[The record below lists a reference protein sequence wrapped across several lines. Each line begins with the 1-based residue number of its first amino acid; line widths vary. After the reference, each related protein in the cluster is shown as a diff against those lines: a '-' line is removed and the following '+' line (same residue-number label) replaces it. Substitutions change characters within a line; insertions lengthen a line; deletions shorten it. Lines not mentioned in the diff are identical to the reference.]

1 MQKRN
6 KFYTLGQLS
15 EKFGLEFHGDSSLEV
30 SGIAPIEHALSHQ
43 VSFLENTRYQKYLA
57 DSNAGVVVLSKAYAD
72 QCQTNYLISE
82 TPYLAYAKIA
92 ELFVEKD
99 IPERGIH
106 PTACVDVTA
115 QVDPSAAI
123 GPYVVISKE
132 AHIAANVTI
141 GAGCFI
147 GSRVKI
153 AENTLLWSHVAIY
166 SDTEIGRDCEIKSGA
181 VIGGDGFGF
190 APTKSGW
197 HKIPQLG
204 KVIVGDKVAIGSNT
218 TIDCGSTQDTII
230 GFDVKIDNQ
239 VQIAHNVS
247 IGDYTAIAGCV
258 GIAGSTHIG
267 KHCQIGGGC
276 GIGGHLIIADYVAI
290 AAMSGITKSI
300 TQSGQ
305 YIGRGGMGVEPLNI
319 WLKLAAKLRGI
330 DKIIERIK
338 KLEEKIS

>member
-1 MQKRN
+1 MK
-6 KFYTLGQLS
+6 KEIKCYTLGQLS
-15 EKFGLEFHGDSSLEV
+15 EKFGLELHGDSNIQV
-30 SGIAPIEHALSHQ
+30 SGIAPIEKANAHQ

-57 DSNAGVVVLSKAYAD
+57 DTNAGVVVLSKAYAE
-72 QCQTNYLISE
+72 QCKTNYLVSE

-106 PTACVDVTA
+106 PTACVDA
-115 QVDPSAAI
+115 SAEIDSSVAI
-123 GPYVVISKE
+123 GPYVVIGKE
-132 AHIAANVTI
+132 VRIAANVII
-141 GAGCFI
+141 GAGCYI
-147 GSRVKI
+147 GSRVQL
-153 AENTLLWSHVAIY
+153 AENTLLWPNVTLY

-190 APTKSGW
+190 APTKTGW

-204 KVIVGDKVAIGSNT
+204 KVIVGDKVSIGSNT

-230 GFDVKIDNQ
+230 SNGVIIDNQ
-239 VQIAHNVS
+239 VQIGHNVF
-247 IGDYTAIAGCV
+247 IGENTAIAGCV
-258 GIAGSTHIG
+258 GVAGSTHIG

-276 GIGGHLIIADYVAI
+276 GIGGHMVIADYVAI

-300 TQSGQ
+300 TSSGQ

-338 KLEEKIS
+338 KLEDRL

>member
-1 MQKRN
+1 MQKAT
-6 KFYTLGQLS
+6 KLYTLGQLS
-15 EKFGLEFHGDSSLEV
+15 EKFQLELRGDPSVQV
-30 SGIAPIEHALSHQ
+30 SGISPIEKANAHH

-57 DSNAGVVVLSKAYAD
+57 ETKAGVVVLSKIYAD
-72 QCQTNYLISE
+72 QCKTNYFISE

-106 PTACVDVTA
+106 PTACVEASADI
-115 QVDPSAAI
+115 DPSAAI
-123 GPYVVISKE
+123 GPYVVIGKE
-132 AHIAANVTI
+132 ARIAANVVI
-141 GAGCFI
+141 GAGCYI
-147 GSRVKI
+147 GSRVQI
-153 AENTLLWSHVAIY
+153 GEDTLLWPHVTIY
-166 SDTEIGRDCEIKSGA
+166 QDTDIGRACEIKSGA
-181 VIGGDGFGF
+181 VLGGDGFGF
-190 APTKSGW
+190 APTKTGW

-204 KVIVGDKVAIGSNT
+204 KVIVGDRTSIGSNT

-276 GIGGHLIIADYVAI
+276 GIGGHLVITDYVAI

-300 TQSGQ
+300 TSSGQ
-305 YIGRGGMGVEPLNI
+305 YIGRGGMGVEPLNV

-338 KLEEKIS
+338 KLEDKL

>member
-6 KFYTLGQLS
+6 KSYTLGQLS
-15 EKFGLEFHGDSSLEV
+15 EKFGLELHGDSSLEV
-30 SGIAPIEHALSHQ
+30 FGIAPIEKATLSQ

-57 DSNAGVVVLSKAYAD
+57 ETNAGVVVLSKIYAD
-72 QCQTNYLISE
+72 QCKSNYLISE

-99 IPERGIH
+99 VPECGIH
-106 PTACVDVTA
+106 PTAIVDA
-115 QVDPSAAI
+115 SAMIDASAAI
-123 GPYVVISKE
+123 GPYVVIGKE
-132 AHIAANVTI
+132 VRIAANVII
-141 GAGCFI
+141 GAGSYI
-147 GSRVKI
+147 GSRVQI
-153 AENTLLWSHVAIY
+153 GENTLLWPHVNIY
-166 SDTEIGRDCEIKSGA
+166 SDTNIGKECEIKSGA
-181 VIGGDGFGF
+181 VLGGDGFGF
-190 APTKSGW
+190 APTKTGW

-204 KVIVGDKVAIGSNT
+204 KVILGDKVSVGSNT

-239 VQIAHNVS
+239 VQIAHNVT

-276 GIGGHLIIADYVAI
+276 GIGGHLVIADYVAI

-300 TQSGQ
+300 TSSGQ

-338 KLEEKIS
+338 NLENRL